1 MGAKEVTMRGVL
13 VAAVVAVGL
22 LLASFASAQGLG
34 DVATQEKE
42 KRKAA
47 PKTESKV
54 YTENDLGPSVAPV
67 GVPSSLPA
75 EGEASSAEGEEG
87 DGEDAEAAAA
97 ADEERAQAEAAWR
110 KKLERAQK
118 EQEVYQDVIDRLQ
131 LELNDISGGVNTPAR
146 AAKIAFLEENKQLLA
161 EARERVA
168 TLEAEGRA
176 NGYR

>member
-1 MGAKEVTMRGVL
+1 MRGVL
-13 VAAVVAVGL
+13 VAAVAAAGL

-47 PKTESKV
+47 PGSESKV
-54 YTENDLGPSVAPV
+54 YTENDLGASVAPV

-75 EGEASSAEGEEG
+75 TEDEAASEEG
-87 DGEDAEAAAA
+87 DEAAG
-97 ADEERAQAEAAWR
+97 DEATESEEEQRAKAEAAWR
-110 KKLERAQK
+110 GKLERARK
-118 EQEVYQDVIDRLQ
+118 EEEVYRDMIDRLQ
-131 LELNDISGGVNTPAR
+131 LELNDMSGGVNTPSR

-161 EARERVA
+161 ETQQRVA

-176 NGYR
+176 NSYR

>member
-1 MGAKEVTMRGVL
+1 MRGVL
-13 VAAVVAVGL
+13 VAAVAAVGVL
-22 LLASFASAQGLG
+22 AASFASAQGLG
-34 DVATQEKE
+34 DVATQEKQ
-42 KRKAA
+42 KREAA
-47 PKTESKV
+47 PKAETKV

-75 EGEASSAEGEEG
+75 EGETSSEEGEE
-87 DGEDAEAAAA
+87 GEDAEAAAA
-97 ADEERAQAEAAWR
+97 AEEQRAQAEAAWR
-110 KKLERAQK
+110 RNLERAQK

-146 AAKIAFLEENKQLLA
+146 AAKIAFLEENRQLLV
-161 EARERVA
+161 EAQERVA

>member
-1 MGAKEVTMRGVL
+1 MRGVL

-67 GVPSSLPA
+67 GVPSSLPTDS
-75 EGEASSAEGEEG
+75 EASADEGEEG

-97 ADEERAQAEAAWR
+97 ADEQRAQAEAAWR

-131 LELNDISGGVNTPAR
+131 QELNDISGGVNTPAR

-176 NGYR
+176 NGYH